1 MVKGFTKQHIF
12 DKLSLLKSFK
22 LPLRRDKMK
31 KIVCAVLLVMAISP
45 LFAESSVQNTPNI
58 DIVDTPTSNTLLRG
72 MYNFHMRFYESG
84 GVLTRAWVGFANTFM
99 IGATFNLDNV
109 IGVGT
114 ITGREPK
121 VLAKLRLI
129 EDSAAFPALAVG
141 YEPQAFGFYIAGNSS
156 YSVRPIGAYAVVTK
170 QLGIINLN
178 GGINNHNIW
187 TNFNL
192 SNDLGIFAGATVML
206 NPDFAVLLE
215 YNDATSLTTNS
226 LNLGFRYA
234 FAPELRIEVDIK
246 GLTGDPVNYVRNLRI
261 DYTNYF

>member
-1 MVKGFTKQHIF
+1 M
-12 DKLSLLKSFK
+12 L
-22 LPLRRDKMK
+22 
-31 KIVCAVLLVMAISP
+31 VLALSP
-45 LFAESSVQNTPNI
+45 LYAESSVQNTPNI
-58 DIVDTPTSNTLLRG
+58 DIIDTPTSNTLLRG

-129 EDSAAFPALAVG
+129 EDSAAFPSLAVG
-141 YEPQAFGFYIAGNSS
+141 YEPQSFGVFVGGATSA

-178 GGINNHNIW
+178 GGVNNHNVW
-187 TNFNL
+187 TNF
-192 SNDLGIFAGATVML
+192 SFSGDLGAFAGATVML
-206 NPDFAVLLE
+206 NTDFAVLLE
-215 YNDATSLTTNS
+215 YNDLTSSTTNS

-246 GLTGDPVNYVRNLRI
+246 GLQGDSTKYVRNLRL

>member
-1 MVKGFTKQHIF
+1 
-12 DKLSLLKSFK
+12 
-22 LPLRRDKMK
+22 MK
-31 KIVCAVLLVMAISP
+31 NFVCAILFVLAFSP
-45 LFAESSVQNTPNI
+45 LYAETSVQSTPNI

-121 VLAKLRLI
+121 VLAKLRI
-129 EDSAAFPALAVG
+129 MEDSAAFPALAVG
-141 YEPQAFGFYIAGNSS
+141 YEPQAFGFYTGTA
-156 YSVRPIGAYAVVTK
+156 YTVRPIGAYAVVTK
-170 QLGIINLN
+170 QLGVLSLN
-178 GGINNHNIW
+178 GGINNHNVW
-187 TNFNL
+187 TNFNF

-206 NPDFAVLLE
+206 NPDFAVLAE
-215 YNDATSLTTNS
+215 YNDATSMTTNS
-226 LNLGFRYA
+226 LNIGFRYS
-234 FAPELRIEVDIK
+234 FAPELRIEVDVK
-246 GLTGDPVNYVRNLRI
+246 GLTGDPANYVRNLRI